1 MLKRK
6 SANDPYHEVLVG
18 CSKRAGSSPKINA
31 RERVPLR
38 PESALGRISYSYEP
52 AA

>member
-31 RERVPLR
+31 RERGSS
-38 PESALGRISYSYEP
+38 SAGIRARAYKL
-52 AA
+52 